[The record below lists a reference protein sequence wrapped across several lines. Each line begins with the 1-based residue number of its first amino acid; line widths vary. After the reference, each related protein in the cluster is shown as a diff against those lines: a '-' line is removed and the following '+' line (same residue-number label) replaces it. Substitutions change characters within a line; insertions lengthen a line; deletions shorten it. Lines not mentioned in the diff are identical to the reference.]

1 MPLEELKQAT
11 LAKVQE
17 MVTDQSD
24 GSPRYFFS
32 AGSYENIK
40 SRVKLNSEFIY
51 REDNMKFAEH
61 SFYKKLQ

>member
-24 GSPRYFFS
+24 GSPRYLLPITKTVKHIESHRKVNYIINFLFR
-32 AGSYENIK
+32 ENK
-40 SRVKLNSEFIY
+40 
-51 REDNMKFAEH
+51 
-61 SFYKKLQ
+61 

>member
-24 GSPRYFFS
+24 GSPRHSCKY
-32 AGSYENIK
+32 YILQILK
-40 SRVKLNSEFIY
+40 VSEV
-51 REDNMKFAEH
+51 N
-61 SFYKKLQ
+61 

>member
-24 GSPRYFFS
+24 GSPRYGQDLL
-32 AGSYENIK
+32 AVINCK
-40 SRVKLNSEFIY
+40 SQK
-51 REDNMKFAEH
+51 
-61 SFYKKLQ
+61 

>member
-24 GSPRYFFS
+24 GSPRYFFP
-32 AGSYENIK
+32 GMLELK
-40 SRVKLNSEFIY
+40 
-51 REDNMKFAEH
+51 
-61 SFYKKLQ
+61 Q

>member
-1 MPLEELKQAT
+1 MEASDMPLEELKQAT

-40 SRVKLNSEFIY
+40 SRVKLNSEFI
-51 REDNMKFAEH
+51 
-61 SFYKKLQ
+61 